1 MTLSDGEKLIA
12 VMLSDLYNH
21 LNVNGEIDAEFISTA
36 IYNNHLWSIPFK
48 YSGLDFKDNQIPE
61 DVKEVLDI
69 MTMWRFIEQSYSELS
84 NTDKSEVARL
94 AEPFGDN
101 PTFDGFDGNNE
112 TKQMG
117 IAQCII
123 EELNRF
129 NEFQDRDLN
138 SHAPSLDGYRRM
150 LPVFEAVKSSS
161 LYARNVSV
169 EDLVSI
175 LRERIHP
182 SNRS

>member
-1 MTLSDGEKLIA
+1 MNLSDGEKLIA
-12 VMLSDLYNH
+12 IMLSDLYRH
-21 LNVNGEIDAEFISTA
+21 LNIDGEINAEFISTA

-48 YSGLDFKDNQIPE
+48 YSSLDFEDNDIPE
-61 DVKEVLDI
+61 DVKEVLNI
-69 MTMWRFIEQSYSELS
+69 MTMWRFIEHHYSELS

-94 AEPFGDN
+94 AAPFGEN
-101 PTFDGFDGNNE
+101 PIFEGFDGNNE
-112 TKQMG
+112 THQMG

-150 LPVFEAVKSSS
+150 LPVFEAVQRSY
-161 LYARNVSV
+161 LYRENVSA

-182 SNRS
+182 SHRN

>member
-1 MTLSDGEKLIA
+1 MNLSDGEKLIA
-12 VMLSDLYNH
+12 LMLSDLYKH
-21 LNVNGEIDAEFISTA
+21 LNIDGEIDAEFISTA
-36 IYNNHLWSIPFK
+36 IYNDHLWSIPFK
-48 YSGLDFKDNQIPE
+48 YSGLDFEDNKIPE
-61 DVKEVLDI
+61 DVKEVLNI
-69 MTMWRFIEQSYSELS
+69 MSMWEFIEHSYSELS
-84 NTDKSEVARL
+84 NTDKSEVIRL
-94 AEPFGDN
+94 AAPFGDN
-101 PTFDGFDGNNE
+101 PTFNGFDGNNE
-112 TKQMG
+112 IDQMC

-129 NEFQDRDLN
+129 NQFQDRDLN

-150 LPVFEAVKSSS
+150 LPVFKEVQSSS
-161 LYARNVSV
+161 LYTRNVSV